1 MKLLVVR
8 HGETQFNAERRYL
21 GALDPELNAKGV
33 SQAND
38 LHSVLP
44 VDLDAVVCSPLRRAR
59 QTAEILCQSRGYSP
73 ELNDAFRERNVGVF
87 EGLTQEEARTQFP
100 ELWAQNVTRSWDR
113 APTGG
118 ETINEVVERVAE
130 GLNDLY
136 ASYSGKVVALV
147 AHGFVAKV
155 ARAVSLNGFQDLFE
169 WQLANGAVCELTM
182 TSNISL
188 GMDRQQ
194 KDAASRLVL
203 SARQLDR

>member
-1 MKLLVVR
+1 MKILVVR
-8 HGETQFNAERRYL
+8 HGETQFNAEHRYL

-33 SQAND
+33 SQANE

-44 VDLDAVVCSPLRRAR
+44 ANLDAVVCSPLRRAR
-59 QTAEILCQSRGYSP
+59 QTADILCKSRGYGP
-73 ELNDAFRERNVGVF
+73 KLNDAFRERNVGVF

-100 ELWAQNVTRSWDR
+100 ELWAQNVTRSWAS

-118 ETINEVVERVAE
+118 ETINQVIERVAE

-136 ASYSGKVVALV
+136 TSYSGKVVALV

-155 ARAVSLNGFQDLFE
+155 ARAVSQAGFQDFFD

-182 TSNISL
+182 TPNPSIE
-188 GMDRQQ
+188 GMP
-194 KDAASRLVL
+194 KRLRLLVTPHVK
-203 SARQLDR
+203 R